1 MKRNWLLQPV
11 TGLDSKP
18 ATDDYQAFLN
28 GEVRYMSLKKA
39 NPANADRMYAENE
52 ANAKAHYEYLSKLG
66 ALYNEE

>member
-1 MKRNWLLQPV
+1 MSEKVLAKIAGREL
-11 TGLDSKP
+11 TEK
-18 ATDDYQAFLN
+18 DYQAFLN

-39 NPANADRMYAENE
+39 NPANAERMYAENE